1 MPLGDG
7 VSFVS
12 LAGPGVNLVDNCLFV
27 GDAAVETLR
36 GEDAELDSAKSSQEP
51 CLGV

>member
-12 LAGPGVNLVDNCLFV
+12 LADPGVNLVDNCLFV

-36 GEDAELDSAKSSQEP
+36 GRTPSSDSVKSSQEP